1 MSRAMLFC
9 CSLTVKEHLRFR
21 LYRKN
26 KGLKTDVK
34 KILKFFKKV
43 LRKTLGF
50 EEKYDL
56 IILENVSYPTF
67 QFWKVRR

>member
-9 CSLTVKEHLRFR
+9 CPLTMKEHLRFR
-21 LYRKN
+21 LYREN

-43 LRKTLGF
+43 LLKTFGF

-56 IILENVSYPTF
+56 IVLENVSYPTF
-67 QFWKVRR
+67 QFGKVRR